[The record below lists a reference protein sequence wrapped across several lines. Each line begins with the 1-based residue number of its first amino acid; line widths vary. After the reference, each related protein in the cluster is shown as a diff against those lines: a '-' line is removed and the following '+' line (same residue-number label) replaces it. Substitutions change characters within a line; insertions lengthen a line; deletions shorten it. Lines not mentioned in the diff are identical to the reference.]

1 MRIELDPDLPEDL
14 ADALDAE
21 GTLLARFA
29 PALEEAPSGTAAIRV
44 SSAAFDRLLGELETV
59 SL

>member
-14 ADALDAE
+14 ADALNAE
-21 GTLLARFA
+21 GRLLSRFA
-29 PALEEAPSGTAAIRV
+29 PALDEVPHDTAAIRV
-44 SSAAFDRLLGELETV
+44 SSAAFDRLLRELETV